1 MTVLSIHHV
10 SVLVADTEKALD
22 FYCGLLGL
30 EQVNN
35 RPDLGFPGAWVTIGD
50 QQIHILELEN
60 PDPTEGRPA
69 HGGRDRHLAILVD
82 DLSEIE
88 QGLEVRQMPFTR
100 SKSGRKAI
108 FCRDPDANGVEVIE
122 KA

>member
-82 DLSEIE
+82 DLSGIE